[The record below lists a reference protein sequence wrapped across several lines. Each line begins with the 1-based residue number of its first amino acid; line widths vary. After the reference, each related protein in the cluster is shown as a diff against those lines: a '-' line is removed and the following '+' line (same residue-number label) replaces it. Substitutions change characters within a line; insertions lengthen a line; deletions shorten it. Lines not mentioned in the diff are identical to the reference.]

1 MKMESWTIVIVL
13 GIILLAIVA
22 VVLVGALALW
32 VLQFFFDV
40 EWNWWLALGLGIIIG
55 VIGGGGYSRSSS

>member
-1 MKMESWTIVIVL
+1 MESWTIVIVL